1 MLEHMSTISLSQK
14 FGLHAV
20 AGEYAGAETVLRFG
34 SVEEELGALL
44 HGGGVFDLGWRGK
57 LVVSGEDRVRWLN
70 GMVSNNTRDLPQDFG
85 NYSFVLNAQGHIQGD
100 LMAFQRGD
108 FYMLETEVEQ
118 IPAISG
124 FFDKFIIM
132 DDVEIGDISDKLT
145 SIGVTGP
152 LALQVLQKA
161 GVAAGELK
169 PGELA
174 DGSWDGH
181 GFTLMRDPVTL
192 RNWYELWLAPGNV
205 EAFWNKLLAA
215 GAAPV
220 GAEALEL
227 QRILL
232 GLPRVGVDTGARDL
246 VQETG
251 QEYALHYAKGCYIG
265 QEIVE
270 RVRARGVVPRRFTGL
285 ILESGVAARGS
296 RITAGEKEI
305 GEVTSSA
312 RITLDGVTYSVAL
325 GYVKRSSAGQ
335 DDSVQVDG
343 QAARIV
349 ALPFQF

>member
-1 MLEHMSTISLSQK
+1 MTTISLSQK
-14 FGLHAV
+14 FGLQAV

-34 SVEEELGALL
+34 SAAEELGVLR
-44 HGGGVFDLGWRGK
+44 HGCGVFDLGWRGK

-70 GMVSNNTRDLPQDFG
+70 GMVTNNTRDLAQDFG

-100 LMAFQRGD
+100 LLAFQRGD
-108 FYMLETEVEQ
+108 FYLLESEAEQ
-118 IPAISG
+118 IATIRG

-145 SIGVTGP
+145 SIGVAGP
-152 LALQVLQKA
+152 LAPQVLQGA
-161 GVAAGELK
+161 GLPAGELK

-181 GFTLMRDPVTL
+181 GFTLVRDPVVV

-220 GAEALEL
+220 GAEALEM

-232 GLPRVGVDTGARDL
+232 GLPRVGTDTGAREL

-251 QEYALHYAKGCYIG
+251 QDYALHYAKGCYIG

-270 RVRARGVVPRRFTGL
+270 RVRARGVAPRRFAGL
-285 ILESGVAARGS
+285 RLEGGVAARGS
-296 RITAGEKEI
+296 KILAEGKEI

-312 RITLDGVTYSVAL
+312 EITLDGVVHGVAL
-325 GYVKRSSAGQ
+325 GYVKRSVAAEG
-335 DDSVQVDG
+335 DSVQVDG
-343 QAARIV
+343 QAAKIV
-349 ALPFQF
+349 ALPFQW